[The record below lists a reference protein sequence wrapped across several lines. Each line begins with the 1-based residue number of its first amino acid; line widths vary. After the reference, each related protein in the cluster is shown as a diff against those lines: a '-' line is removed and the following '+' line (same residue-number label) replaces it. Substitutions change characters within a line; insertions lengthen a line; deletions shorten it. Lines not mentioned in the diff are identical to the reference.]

1 MATVEAFL
9 EEPVGRF
16 RAGSPAAAFSQRA
29 FRWVF
34 LGSFA
39 SNIGTWMQNFTLG
52 ALAFHLTRSS
62 AYVGLVTFAQLGP
75 VLVFSPFGGVIA
87 DRFDRRLTMMA
98 AAAVQGTLS
107 VALAVVVARPNP
119 SLWGI
124 VVIVFGIG
132 MASAAN
138 APPAN
143 AALPELVGRRDLA
156 GAISLNS
163 AQMNAARVVGPML
176 AGFLVDLDRPARIFL
191 INAATY
197 LFVIG
202 ALAIVRFN
210 SMPTADMAG
219 EGPWTRFIGGVREA
233 RHERVIQRILV
244 TVSLYS
250 LCSLVFIYQMP
261 AFVKRSLGGD
271 ERTLTWVFVAF
282 ALGAAL
288 GAIAVGTFLSRLER
302 SPMTR
307 VGLIGF
313 AVALTWLAFSR
324 TTAMA
329 FPAAFA
335 TGLGYF
341 VVITNLVT
349 VLQEE
354 VRDEV
359 RGRVMGLWMMGWA
372 GMVPVGSLLGG
383 GIIDAVGLTPVF
395 VFGALV
401 ALGLAFYCD
410 LRPRPAS

>member
-1 MATVEAFL
+1 M
-9 EEPVGRF
+9 GRF

-98 AAAVQGTLS
+98 AAVVQGSLS
-107 VALAVVVARPNP
+107 VVLAIVVARPNP
-119 SLWGI
+119 SLSGI

-132 MASAAN
+132 LASAAN

-210 SMPTADMAG
+210 SMPTADMSG
-219 EGPWTRFIGGVREA
+219 EGPWTRFAGGVREA
-233 RHERVIQRILV
+233 TSHRVIQRILV

-288 GAIAVGTFLSRLER
+288 GAIAVGTVLSRLDR

-307 VGLIGF
+307 IALVGF

-349 VLQEE
+349 VLQEQ

-410 LRPRPAS
+410 LRPDPAS